1 MTVPALTSGPVRR
14 RSSVFVATAFAA
26 AGATALIG
34 SMLAMWLDFRAKAPL
49 RASSDGAKMIKDWLK
64 ADVAVP
70 EVASNT
76 MMITFVAVCIMAQ
89 WAVYSARRADR
100 SHTILALSITAA
112 IGLALVNAQ
121 IALYLQM
128 GLELRNDAYETL
140 FYAVTGTMLALIVSG
155 VVYSLVALFRVWAGR
170 MGDHDVLAAHALY
183 WYALGGMFL
192 AVWFVVY
199 VQK

>member
-1 MTVPALTSGPVRR
+1 MTVPALTAGPVRR

-34 SMLAMWLDFRAKAPL
+34 GMLAVWLDFRAKAPL
-49 RASSDGAKMIKDWLK
+49 RESGDGAKMIKDWLK

-89 WAVYSARRADR
+89 WAVYAARRADR
-100 SHTILALSITAA
+100 SHAILALSITAA

-121 IALYLQM
+121 VALYLQM
-128 GLELRNDAYETL
+128 GLVLRNDAYETL

-155 VVYSLVALFRVWAGR
+155 VVYSVVALFRVWAGR
-170 MGDHDVLAAHALY
+170 LNDHDVLAGHALY

>member
-1 MTVPALTSGPVRR
+1 MTAPALTAGPVRR

-49 RASSDGAKMIKDWLK
+49 RESSDGSKMIKDWLK

-89 WAVYSARRADR
+89 WAVYAARRADR
-100 SHTILALSITAA
+100 SHAILALSITAA

-121 IALYLQM
+121 VALYLQM
-128 GLELRNDAYETL
+128 GLVLRNDAYETL
-140 FYAVTGTMLALIVSG
+140 FYAVTGTMLALIASG
-155 VVYSLVALFRVWAGR
+155 VVYSVVALFRVWAGR
-170 MGDHDVLAAHALY
+170 LNDHDVLAAHALY
-183 WYALGGMFL
+183 WYALSGMFL

>member
-1 MTVPALTSGPVRR
+1 MTAPALTAGPVRR

-34 SMLAMWLDFRAKAPL
+34 SMLAMWLEFRAKAPL
-49 RASSDGAKMIKDWLK
+49 RESSDGSKMIKDWLK

-89 WAVYSARRADR
+89 WAVYAARRADR
-100 SHTILALSITAA
+100 SHAILALSITAA

-121 IALYLQM
+121 VALYLQM
-128 GLELRNDAYETL
+128 GLVLRNDAYETL
-140 FYAVTGTMLALIVSG
+140 FYAVTGTMLALIASG
-155 VVYSLVALFRVWAGR
+155 VVYSVVALFRVWAGR
-170 MGDHDVLAAHALY
+170 LSDHDVLAAHALY
-183 WYALGGMFL
+183 WYALSGMFL
-192 AVWFVVY
+192 AAWFVVY
-199 VQK
+199 VLK

>member
-1 MTVPALTSGPVRR
+1 MTVPALTAGPVRR

-76 MMITFVAVCIMAQ
+76 MMITFVAVCVMAQ
-89 WAVYSARRADR
+89 WAV
-100 SHTILALSITAA
+100 
-112 IGLALVNAQ
+112 
-121 IALYLQM
+121 
-128 GLELRNDAYETL
+128 
-140 FYAVTGTMLALIVSG
+140 
-155 VVYSLVALFRVWAGR
+155 
-170 MGDHDVLAAHALY
+170 
-183 WYALGGMFL
+183 
-192 AVWFVVY
+192 
-199 VQK
+199 

>member
-1 MTVPALTSGPVRR
+1 MSVPALGTGPARRTS
-14 RSSVFVATAFAA
+14 SIFVASAFVSAGLAA
-26 AGATALIG
+26 LMGG
-34 SMLAMWLDFRAKAPL
+34 MLAMWLDFRAKAPL

-76 MMITFVAVCIMAQ
+76 MMITFVAVCVMAQ

>member
-1 MTVPALTSGPVRR
+1 
-14 RSSVFVATAFAA
+14 
-26 AGATALIG
+26 
-34 SMLAMWLDFRAKAPL
+34 
-49 RASSDGAKMIKDWLK
+49 
-64 ADVAVP
+64 
-70 EVASNT
+70 
-76 MMITFVAVCIMAQ
+76 
-89 WAVYSARRADR
+89 
-100 SHTILALSITAA
+100 
-112 IGLALVNAQ
+112 
-121 IALYLQM
+121 M